1 MVLGMAPPPVAKP
14 QPKPQLKVEANPIPE
29 FMWCQRCDRVYVTI
43 KVADCLN
50 AKVNVTQDHVLE
62 FNGTGHG
69 MCGQRDYMLNIELA
83 DAVLASECVWFV
95 SGPNVRVRLQK
106 AKSGPHWAGLLKA
119 KRKMPQLKVDWSSWL
134 DEDEE
139 NECSSAP
146 NGFDVPAMKTMM
158 VGSDKDELYRDLDKY
173 SSSATPDEGEETNS
187 ILIDEGMN
195 SIEDLQIKFKALEYE
210 KEETAKTKQAR
221 YELRKATREAQLF
234 VVQHARD
241 VKYGRL
247 TRELTAREQELLAGA
262 DGLYERL
269 KEEKQ
274 TEKLFWLSKWWHQRR
289 PEKRKID
296 MAEPVALQAA
306 LDAMGEELDALKRGG
321 ADIKDPKTRRR
332 VERRIFLR
340 SRDAALGIFD
350 QWRSDSTDAQR
361 MIQDHEGKDFTARD
375 MAARITRVELAK
387 ALSEPPPELS
397 RSMQLKQFADPRPK
411 QEAVGG
417 NDGDDESESDSDSDD
432 EDEEGEP
439 MPKPARSDAH
449 SKAKE
454 EEEEEEEP
462 ELELEENDGPELEL
476 EENDD
481 DVLELEE
488 NDGPELELEE
498 NDGDVLELEE
508 NDGPE
513 LELEENDGDGGLML
527 EENPAGGRVV

>member
-498 NDGDVLELEE
+498 NDGD
-508 NDGPE
+508 
-513 LELEENDGDGGLML
+513 GGLML